1 LRPLRNLI
9 RPFFS
14 EGSGPEHWMRVV
26 MNQETKRLI
35 DSLNPGSLK
44 VLEISGR
51 YWDQPNLFREYPG
64 VYFPEFDICSQTLA
78 EKFDLIIAEQVF
90 EHLLWPFRAAKNVH
104 AMLRPGGYFLI
115 TTPFSV
121 RIHNA
126 PTDCSRWSEVGI
138 KYFLADC
145 GFPLEEI
152 QTGSWGN
159 RACVRAH
166 LKDWWYIYQS
176 WRHSLENEPDYPLSV
191 WALARKS
198 LDPGGVAPAS
208 RRID

>member
-1 LRPLRNLI
+1 
-9 RPFFS
+9 
-14 EGSGPEHWMRVV
+14 MRVV
-26 MNQETKRLI
+26 MDLETKKLI
-35 DSLNPGSLK
+35 ESLKPGSFS

-51 YWDQPNLFREYPG
+51 AWNQPTLFQNYQA
-64 VYFPEFDICSQTLA
+64 VDFPEFDICSQTLP

-115 TTPFSV
+115 TTPFMV
-121 RIHNA
+121 RIHNC
-126 PTDCSRWSEVGI
+126 PTDCSRWSEVGM

-145 GFPLEEI
+145 GFPLEGI

-166 LKDWWYIYQS
+166 LKDWWHIYQS
-176 WRHSLENEPDYPLSV
+176 WRHSLVNEPDYPLSV
-191 WALARKS
+191 WALAKKS
-198 LDPGGVAPAS
+198 LDSDDRAAGS
-208 RRID
+208 RRRD